1 MSNRITKAQAA
12 KIAGMHEKTLERHT
26 DKIEFQEATGYL
38 KNSLNGR
45 VSFDETM
52 FRQHLAGATGSEQIN
67 TDADRPEPA
76 KAIVK
81 ASKTLPAAKNGQ
93 ARRDLLADEL
103 FNAFLIP
110 HKLYLTLDE
119 AKTLTH
125 FPKSELRKHSE
136 LKHGRR
142 VIRRSK
148 LEKL

>member
-26 DKIEFQEATGYL
+26 NKIEFQEATGYL

-52 FRQHLAGATGSEQIN
+52 FRQHLAGATGTEQIN
-67 TDADRPEPA
+67 NTLEPA

-119 AKTLTH
+119 AKSLTH